1 MMSLEATNRVPF
13 ETVYVHPLV
22 RDSNGKKMSKSL
34 GNVLDPIEL
43 IDKYGADAVR
53 FTLCAMAAMGKDLRL
68 SEDRIIGYRNFATK
82 LWNVAR
88 FADMNDAAPRGGF

>member
-43 IDKYGADAVR
+43 IDKYGADAVSIY
-53 FTLCAMAAMGKDLRL
+53 LVC
-68 SEDRIIGYRNFATK
+68 Y
-82 LWNVAR
+82 
-88 FADMNDAAPRGGF
+88 GGDG